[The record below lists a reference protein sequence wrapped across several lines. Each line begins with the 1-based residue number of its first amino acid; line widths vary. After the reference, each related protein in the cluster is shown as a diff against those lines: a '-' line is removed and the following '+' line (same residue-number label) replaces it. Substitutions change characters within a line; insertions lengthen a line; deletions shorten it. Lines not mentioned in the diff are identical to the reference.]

1 MDRTEHI
8 TSSKIEQGNK
18 QFISPSSPIKN
29 IDLNATNTPD
39 SPEPHGIGKS
49 PLISMMPSGT
59 KRSEKHKVETRTD
72 QTNTRSISSNSTI
85 QQQHSFKN
93 IFCFMTEKF

>member
-39 SPEPHGIGKS
+39 INKDKQQLTLNIDSKYDSLSQSNETNLSSSS
-49 PLISMMPSGT
+49 PLAQP
-59 KRSEKHKVETRTD
+59 
-72 QTNTRSISSNSTI
+72 
-85 QQQHSFKN
+85 
-93 IFCFMTEKF
+93 